1 MNNLDAFYNMCQS
14 WIIDTRIKN
23 EAEIDKLVDS
33 LSIMANGQGIKQE
46 DIDSIKNKL
55 KSEMSITL
63 KLGDC
68 IEGDHKYKKWFVSKK
83 ADLDMDY
90 WNRYKKYLQKDKH
103 FSVNVIN
110 GIDDVLDK
118 LTDLLGDP
126 TLENSFSRRGLVVGD
141 VQSGKTSNYIG
152 LMCKAADAGYNVIVL
167 LTGTI
172 ERLRQQTQLRVDEG
186 FTGRESAI
194 EIKGIRESS
203 VIGAGKY
210 TDPCC
215 GRKIR
220 PVVLTSTESDFNAAI
235 AKSVNLSFDSLK
247 DPILVVV
254 KKHVSPLKHLNNWI
268 RAHNQHGNDKID
280 KSLLLIDDESD
291 NASVNTNKEDEDP
304 TAINA
309 EMRDLLNKFKKSSY
323 VGFTATPFANIFIQP
338 ETDDDMFK
346 EDLFP
351 KDYIYSL
358 DAPSN
363 YIGARDIF
371 NEDGEY
377 KNILVEIDEIEIENC
392 IPKRHKSDFTITN
405 IPTDLKDAIYV
416 FLLANVIRDLRGDKN
431 THRSMLVNVS
441 RFTDVQNQLYDIVNS
456 LVKNIQDSVR
466 LNSKLREKEAIKD
479 RHIAYLKYTFEKFY
493 SDTEFNWEQ
502 IQNSLHKSIA
512 PVLVAVVNKDH
523 KGELD
528 YENNPNGMR
537 VIAIGGLSLSRGLTL
552 EGLIVSYFYRN
563 SRMYDTLMQM
573 GRWFGYRKGYEDL
586 CRIWM
591 TEESISWY
599 EHISMATDELR
610 EEIKRYQD
618 TGLTPKD
625 FGLRVR
631 SDINS
636 LIVTARNKMRSSSTL
651 ETSISL
657 SGDFVETPQLYAD
670 KENNEYNV
678 KQVNIFISKLVEKN
692 YILYE
697 MKKSRGF
704 YNVSSENIIEF
715 LESCRMPVSGL
726 YDVNVLKDFIQNY
739 PNSDLDYWDVA
750 FVSGGADNKFK
761 VNNEDISMVERS
773 FTLRNNNKII
783 QMGGKR
789 NRLGGTSDTTYGL
802 TEEQIKEVKQAVK
815 QSRGINSNPNQ
826 RDYLNYTERRPLLL
840 IYPLVLKDYGAQ
852 DKAKGE
858 EIKKN
863 LENTPIIGISIN
875 IPKLDS
881 EISKKARYQVNKTY
895 LDKLYEEFND
905 YEDGEED

>member
-1 MNNLDAFYNMCQS
+1 MTNNIEAFYNMCKS
-14 WIIDTRIKN
+14 WIIDTRVNN
-23 EAEIDKLVDS
+23 EVEIDRSVDS
-33 LSIMANGQGIKQE
+33 LSPIAKAKGLKKE
-46 DIDSIKNKL
+46 DIDNIKNKL
-55 KSEMSITL
+55 KSEMAITL
-63 KLGDC
+63 RLGDC
-68 IEGDHKYKKWFVSKK
+68 IEGDHKYKKWFLSKK
-83 ADLDMDY
+83 ADLDMEY
-90 WNRYKKYLQKDKH
+90 WNRYKKYLQRDKH
-103 FSVNVIN
+103 FGVNVVN

-126 TLENSFSRRGLVVGD
+126 TLEDGFSRRGLVVGD

-194 EIKGIRESS
+194 EIKGLRKSS

-210 TDPCC
+210 TNPC

-371 NEDGEY
+371 NENGEY
-377 KNILVEIDEIEIENC
+377 RNMLVEIDEIEIENY
-392 IPKRHKSDFTITN
+392 IPKRHKSNFTIN
-405 IPTDLKDAIYV
+405 DIPTDLKDAIYV
-416 FLLANVIRDLRGDKN
+416 FLLANVIRDLRNHKN

-456 LVKNIQDSVR
+456 LVKNVQDSVR
-466 LNSKLREKEAIKD
+466 LNSKLRLDEAIKD

-512 PVLVAVVNKDH
+512 PVSVAVVNKDH

-563 SRMYDTLMQM
+563 SKMYDTLMQM
-573 GRWFGYRKGYEDL
+573 GRWFGYRNGYEDL
-586 CRIWM
+586 CKIWM

-599 EHISMATDELR
+599 EHISLATDELR

-618 TGLTPKD
+618 SALTPQD

-636 LIVTARNKMRSSSTL
+636 LIVTARNKMRSSSIVEKT
-651 ETSISL
+651 ISL
-657 SGDFVETPQLYAD
+657 SGDFVETPQLYSD
-670 KENNEYNV
+670 KENNEYNK
-678 KQVNIFISKLVEKN
+678 KQVDILVEKLLSEN
-692 YILYE
+692 SQLYE
-697 MKKSRGF
+697 MKKSWGF
-704 YNVSSENIIEF
+704 YDVNKNKILEF
-715 LESCRMPVSGL
+715 LESCKIPALGL
-726 YDVNVLKDFIQNY
+726 YDIKELKEFIEACDT
-739 PNSDLDYWDVA
+739 SDLDYWDIA
-750 FVSGGADNKFK
+750 FVSGDSKKKFEIGNKQI
-761 VNNEDISMVERS
+761 NMPLRS
-773 FTLRNNNKII
+773 FSLKNNNNII
-783 QMGGKR
+783 QINGKN
-789 NRLGGTSDTTYGL
+789 NRLGGRADTTYGL
-802 TEEQIKEVKQAVK
+802 LKKQIDEVEVSVK
-815 QSRGINSNPNQ
+815 KYRPGNTIPNQ
-826 RDYLNYTERRPLLL
+826 KDYLKYTKRKPLLL
-840 IYPLVLKDYGAQ
+840 IYPIALKNY
-852 DKAKGE
+852 KGQETE
-858 EIKKN
+858 ESEQVKKN
-863 LENTPIIGISIN
+863 LENTPVIGISVN

-905 YEDGEED
+905 YDNEEED

>member
-1 MNNLDAFYNMCQS
+1 MESNLEKQLYDMCKYT
-14 WIIDTRIKN
+14 IISRGMDK
-23 EAEIDKLVDS
+23 EIDIDELADNFS
-33 LSIMANGQGIKQE
+33 RAYIGITKQE
-46 DIDSIKNKL
+46 IENVKKKL
-55 KSEMSITL
+55 KADISITL
-63 KLGDC
+63 RLGNC
-68 IEGDHKYKKWFVSKK
+68 IEADHKYKKWFLSKK
-83 ADLDMDY
+83 AELDMTY
-90 WNRYKKYLQKDKH
+90 WNRYKIYLQRDKN
-103 FSVNVIN
+103 FSVKVVN
-110 GIDDVLDK
+110 GIDDILDK

-126 TLENSFSRRGLVVGD
+126 TLENCFSRRGLVVGD

-220 PVVLTSTESDFNAAI
+220 PVVLTSTESDFRAAI
-235 AKSVNLSFDSLK
+235 ARSVNLGFDSLK

-254 KKHVSPLKHLNNWI
+254 KKNVSTLKQLNNWI
-268 RAHNQHGNDKID
+268 RTHNQDGNDKID
-280 KSLLLIDDESD
+280 NSLLLIDDESD

-304 TAINA
+304 TSINA
-309 EMRDLLNKFKKSSY
+309 QMRDLLNKFKKSSY

-371 NEDGEY
+371 NEDGAY
-377 KNILVEIDEIEIENC
+377 RNMLVEIDEVEIENY
-392 IPKRHKSDFTITN
+392 IPKRHKSNLTITD

-416 FLLANVIRDLRGDKN
+416 FLLANVIRDLRDDNN

-456 LVKNIQDSVR
+456 LVKNVQDSVR
-466 LNSKLREKEAIKD
+466 LNSKLRLDEAIKD

-493 SDTEFNWEQ
+493 AGTEFNWEQ

-512 PVLVAVVNKDH
+512 PVSVAVVNKDH
-523 KGELD
+523 KGGLD

-563 SRMYDTLMQM
+563 SKMYDTLMQM
-573 GRWFGYRKGYEDL
+573 GRWFGYRNGYEDL
-586 CRIWM
+586 CKIWM

-610 EEIKRYQD
+610 DEIKRYQD
-618 TGLTPKD
+618 SALTPQD

-636 LIVTARNKMRSSSTL
+636 LIVTARNKMRSSSIIEKT
-651 ETSISL
+651 ISL
-657 SGDFVETPQLYAD
+657 SGDFVETPQLYSD
-670 KENNEYNV
+670 EENNKYNK
-678 KQVNIFISKLVEKN
+678 KQVDILVEKLLAEN
-692 YILYE
+692 MQLYE
-697 MKKSRGF
+697 MKNSCGF
-704 YNVSSENIIEF
+704 YQVSKDNILEF
-715 LESCRMPVSGL
+715 LESCKIPPLGL
-726 YDVNVLKDFIQNY
+726 YDIKELKDFIEACET
-739 PNSDLDYWDVA
+739 SDLDYWDIA
-750 FVSGGADNKFK
+750 FVSGDSNKKFEIGDK
-761 VNNEDISMVERS
+761 QIKMPLRS
-773 FTLRNNNKII
+773 FLLRNNNNII
-783 QMGGKR
+783 QINGRK
-789 NRLGGTSDTTYGL
+789 NRLGGRLDTTYGL
-802 TEEQIKEVKQAVK
+802 TNEQIKEVKDAVK
-815 QSRGINSNPNQ
+815 QFRGNSNTNQ

-840 IYPLVLKDYGAQ
+840 IYPLALKNYVGQ
-852 DKAKGE
+852 DKEAGE
-858 EIKKN
+858 QVSRN
-863 LENTPIIGISIN
+863 LENTPVIGISVN

-905 YEDGEED
+905 YEDEEED